1 MSREFELG
9 LKTGRGS
16 LVFAQK
22 AFNQSLG
29 EWAVILPYLENM
41 SSANEL
47 ELVASIN
54 YILGKD
60 LELTPPLKSSLA
72 RDYVSSNRKIL
83 ISDVEFMLSLGGG
96 GEEKKGKEEQKQE

>member
-1 MSREFELG
+1 MSKEFELG

-22 AFNQSLG
+22 ALNDSLG
-29 EWAVILPYLENM
+29 AWSKILPYLENM
-41 SSANEL
+41 SSGAEL

-72 RDYVSSNRKIL
+72 RDYVYSSKKIL
-83 ISDVEFMLSLGGG
+83 VSDVEFKLGVG
-96 GEEKKGKEEQKQE
+96 GEVSGEKEERKE